1 MFSYRNVTSTGCS
14 ARKPGGIHSIDVF
27 STLLILVIEMNQGKH
42 TNLGLGI
49 LIGGLA
55 MALFFRQPPDE
66 NDSLPELEQTKV
78 LERDFSLDFDEEPI
92 LANEIDQF
100 EALHPLEFGE
110 PELSRS
116 GARIRGIEAATTPER
131 EQPIPEKFPK
141 QSEKIGIRS
150 IEANATIAESAPR
163 SDDVRDGSGRASK
176 PPAAGISVPAQT
188 VNAKVPGTEGFTLPD
203 NLFTESF
210 LREDSEPCESQ
221 VDLKSKR
228 KLTPNGEVT
237 NPSASQAVER
247 PSTESSRLV
256 EQPDAP
262 PARVIIPRRIRLDE
276 PIASQLGMRK
286 NSPPQKVAPR
296 TIEVNSASAELLGHD
311 ARPSFS
317 SGKKFPD
324 DSPFGNAADR
334 EFFPSLEG
342 LEPLSISDQ
351 TD

>member
-14 ARKPGGIHSIDVF
+14 ARNPGGIHSIDVF

-78 LERDFSLDFDEEPI
+78 LERDFSLDVDEEPI

-210 LREDSEPCESQ
+210 LLEKKAHAERRSHQSVRLAGRRATLHGIVTSCRATGRAARTCDYSSPHSTRRADRESTRNAKEFPAPEGRTSNNRGQFCFC
-221 VDLKSKR
+221 R
-228 KLTPNGEVT
+228 TFRARCPAKLLLRE
-237 NPSASQAVER
+237 E
-247 PSTESSRLV
+247 
-256 EQPDAP
+256 
-262 PARVIIPRRIRLDE
+262 IPRRFTLRKCCGSRIL
-276 PIASQLGMRK
+276 SQ
-286 NSPPQKVAPR
+286 
-296 TIEVNSASAELLGHD
+296 
-311 ARPSFS
+311 
-317 SGKKFPD
+317 SG
-324 DSPFGNAADR
+324 GA
-334 EFFPSLEG
+334 
-342 LEPLSISDQ
+342 
-351 TD
+351 